1 MFLKT
6 GEYING
12 SYSGRFFDGGYAGI
26 TKTKEQTERNYPLE
40 AFRNVCQQIP
50 HIHGI
55 EFHACSYE
63 DLPIPANSIIYCED
77 MQKIVDANEQLVKG
91 MKDNEIHGK

>member
-63 DLPIPANSIIYCED
+63 DLPIPANSIIYCEVLTAYENPT
-77 MQKIVDANEQLVKG
+77 KSK
-91 MKDNEIHGK
+91 EIG